1 MENYEINILKRNG
14 DWEKIKP
21 NTQEKTD
28 EQNDINFL
36 SNPKSLEVTNNN
48 PDLLPNPKSLKE
60 INNNP
65 DLLSNINEV
74 KLIVDK
80 IENLENEKNN
90 LKNSLKNYE
99 IFFLENKTHSEK
111 KLSQVSKELEM
122 FNKAIEIIKDLKKF

>member
-21 NTQEKTD
+21 NAQEKTD

-36 SNPKSLEVTNNN
+36 SDPK
-48 PDLLPNPKSLKE
+48 PLKE
-60 INNNP
+60 INKNP

-90 LKNSLKNYE
+90 LKNSLKYYE

>member
-21 NTQEKTD
+21 NALEKKD
-28 EQNDINFL
+28 EQDDINLL
-36 SNPKSLEVTNNN
+36 SNPKSLK
-48 PDLLPNPKSLKE
+48 D
-60 INNNP
+60 INEDS
-65 DLLSNINEV
+65 DLLSNINKV

-80 IENLENEKNN
+80 IENLENEKNS

-99 IFFLENKTHSEK
+99 IFFLESKTNSEK

-122 FNKAIEIIKDLKKF
+122 FDKAIEIINDLKKF